1 MTTTWQD
8 TDLTR
13 IAEAEELTIRPRRAD
28 GSLRNPLPI
37 WVVRAGD
44 ELYVRSYKGDAAS
57 WYRTVKASHAGHVG
71 AGGVEADVE
80 LVEEADGTLNDRID
94 EAYRAK
100 YGRYGASYVDAI
112 NSPASRATTLRLSR
126 R

>member
-1 MTTTWQD
+1 MSTVWQN
-8 TDLTR
+8 TDLVR
-13 IAEAEELTIRPRRAD
+13 IAEAQELTIQTRRSD

-44 ELYVRSYKGDAAS
+44 ELYIRSYKGDSAA
-57 WYRTVKASHAGHVG
+57 WYRTAQASHAGHVS

-80 LVEEADGTLNDRID
+80 FGAETDGALNDRVD

-100 YGRYGASYVDAI
+100 YAGYGASYTDAMT
-112 NSPASRATTLRLSR
+112 SAASRATTLKLTPR
-126 R
+126 

>member
-1 MTTTWQD
+1 MTTAWQN
-8 TDLTR
+8 TDLNR
-13 IAEAEELTIRPRRAD
+13 IAEAQELTIQARRAD

-44 ELYVRSYKGDAAS
+44 ELYIRSYKGDAAA
-57 WYRTVKASHAGHVG
+57 WYRTALAGRAGHVS

-80 LVEEADGTLNDRID
+80 FGEATDGALNDQID

-100 YGRYGASYVDAI
+100 YASYGASYTDAMT
-112 NSPASRATTLRLSR
+112 SDTSRATTLRLTPR
-126 R
+126 

>member
-1 MTTTWQD
+1 MTTPWQD
-8 TDLTR
+8 TDLAR
-13 IAEAEELTIRPRRAD
+13 IADAEELTIQPQRAD

-44 ELYVRSYKGDAAS
+44 ELYIRSYKGDAAS
-57 WYRTVKASHAGHVG
+57 WYRTVKASHAGHVS

-80 LVEEADGTLNDRID
+80 FGEETDGTVNDRID

-100 YGRYGASYVDAI
+100 YGRYGANYVDAI
-112 NSPASRATTLRLSR
+112 NSPTSRATTLRLGQR
-126 R
+126 